1 MATLQ
6 YTLVFSVMVAEICGF
21 FLLILPMPER
31 WKRGMF
37 KAIGTS
43 KIIKLSTRY
52 LLFIYGFIG
61 LLLLDSIQ
69 KVKRSNDAIKQA
81 HLQGMDSVAP
91 TLHATKVYAQRNIYL
106 SGITLFLG
114 LIMLSTFNLIRNIL
128 EASQELDKTKINAM
142 GDAYSKSKEKLD
154 EKIKMLRKELDE
166 TTQDIEKYKKMEI
179 DYNNLKKQTENSYK
193 EFIRLS
199 EQHESLQNEQSG
211 QIPDKKDK

>member
-43 KIIKLSTRY
+43 KIIKISTRY

-91 TLHATKVYAQRNIYL
+91 TLHATKV
-106 SGITLFLG
+106 
-114 LIMLSTFNLIRNIL
+114 IMLSTFNLIRNIL

-142 GDAYSKSKEKLD
+142 GDAYSKSKEEKLD